1 MAWAM
6 SGNIATKETDMS
18 DIIVLAAEQRERAGK
33 GVARALRREG
43 LVPAVIYGGKES
55 PEGISVNSRDIT
67 KIFNTGR
74 LLSTLIEIEVNGKK
88 QRAIARDVQLHPVR
102 DDILHAD
109 FLRLG
114 KDAKI
119 AVEVSVNFLNEE
131 TCPGLKMGGV
141 LNVVR
146 YTIELNCPADN
157 IPESIDLDLADAQM
171 NDSIHISEVNLPDGV
186 EPVITDRDFTIVT
199 IAAPA
204 ALRSEA
210 EEAEDAAEAAE
221 VAAEAAEAE
230 AQEGGEE

>member
-1 MAWAM
+1 
-6 SGNIATKETDMS
+6 MS

-43 LVPAVIYGGKES
+43 LVPAVIYGGKEA
-55 PEGISVNSRDIT
+55 PEGISVNSREIT

-74 LLSTLIEIEVNGKK
+74 LLSTLIEIEVDGKK

-171 NDSIHISEVNLPDGV
+171 NDSIHISEINLPDGV

-210 EEAEDAAEAAE
+210 EEAEDAAEAEEA
-221 VAAEAAEAE
+221 AAEAAEAE

>member
-1 MAWAM
+1 
-6 SGNIATKETDMS
+6 MS
-18 DIIVLAAEQRERAGK
+18 DILVLAAEQRERAGK

-43 LVPAVIYGGKES
+43 LVPAVIYGGKEA
-55 PEGISVNSRDIT
+55 PEGISVAIRDIT

-74 LLSTLIEIEVNGKK
+74 LLSTLLEIEVNGKK

-109 FLRLG
+109 FLRLS

-157 IPESIDLDLADAQM
+157 IPESIDLDLGEAQM
-171 NDSIHISEVNLPDGV
+171 NDSIHISEISLPDGV

-204 ALRSEA
+204 ALRSEE
-210 EEAEDAAEAAE
+210 EEAADAAESAEAAEAAE
-221 VAAEAAEAE
+221 GESEEGAEE
-230 AQEGGEE
+230 

>member
-1 MAWAM
+1 
-6 SGNIATKETDMS
+6 MS

-43 LVPAVIYGGKES
+43 LVPAVIYGGKEA
-55 PEGISVNSRDIT
+55 PEGISVNSRDIA

-74 LLSTLIEIEVNGKK
+74 LLSTLIEIEVKGKK

-119 AVEVSVNFLNEE
+119 AVEVAVNFLNEE

-157 IPESIDLDLADAQM
+157 IPEAIDLDLAEAQM

-210 EEAEDAAEAAE
+210 EEAEDE
-221 VAAEAAEAE
+221 AEAAEAE
-230 AQEGGEE
+230 AEAAESEAEEGGEE

>member
-1 MAWAM
+1 
-6 SGNIATKETDMS
+6 MS

-43 LVPAVIYGGKES
+43 LVPAVIYGGKEA
-55 PEGISVNSRDIT
+55 PEGISVNSREIT

-171 NDSIHISEVNLPDGV
+171 NDSIHISEINLPDGV

-210 EEAEDAAEAAE
+210 EEAEDAAVAEEA
-221 VAAEAAEAE
+221 AAEAAEAE

>member
-1 MAWAM
+1 
-6 SGNIATKETDMS
+6 MS

-43 LVPAVIYGGKES
+43 LVPAVIYGGKEA

-74 LLSTLIEIEVNGKK
+74 LLSTLIEIEVKGKK

-119 AVEVSVNFLNEE
+119 AVEVAVNFLNEE

-157 IPESIDLDLADAQM
+157 IPEAIDLDLAEAQM

-210 EEAEDAAEAAE
+210 EEAEDE
-221 VAAEAAEAE
+221 AEAAEAE
-230 AQEGGEE
+230 AEAAESEAEEGGEE

>member
-1 MAWAM
+1 MA
-6 SGNIATKETDMS
+6 GNIATKETDMS

-43 LVPAVIYGGKES
+43 LVPAVIYGGKEA

-74 LLSTLIEIEVNGKK
+74 LLSTLIEIEVKGKK

-119 AVEVSVNFLNEE
+119 AVEVAVNFLNEE

-157 IPESIDLDLADAQM
+157 IPEAIDLDLAEAQM

-210 EEAEDAAEAAE
+210 EEAEDE
-221 VAAEAAEAE
+221 AEAAEAE
-230 AQEGGEE
+230 AEGEAEEGGEE